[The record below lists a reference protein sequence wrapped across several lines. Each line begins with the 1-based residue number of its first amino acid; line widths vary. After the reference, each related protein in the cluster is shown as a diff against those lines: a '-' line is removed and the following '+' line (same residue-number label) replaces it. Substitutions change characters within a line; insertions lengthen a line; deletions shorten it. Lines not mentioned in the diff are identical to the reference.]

1 MSRSRWRYD
10 AILSS
15 KKMNQN
21 LTLYFFVFKSIQFFI
36 CVTRRLPISSKGGHD
51 SNPDADPPHPL
62 TTPSH
67 QSQSRPCYST
77 PCPFFNIPPPFF
89 WLSARGILHHKD
101 LRYPSRNK
109 KESEREFICNSCRV
123 WRRFRKLLYDANKVL
138 SCFSYFLFF
147 FSRLLVSHFHATGLS
162 LLIYFSSR
170 SSIHPVNGN
179 S

>member
-1 MSRSRWRYD
+1 
-10 AILSS
+10 
-15 KKMNQN
+15 MNQN

-62 TTPSH
+62 TTPPH

-109 KESEREFICNSCRV
+109 KERERESLYATRVEFDDDLESCCTMPTKFFLV
-123 WRRFRKLLYDANKVL
+123 FPI
-138 SCFSYFLFF
+138 SYFF